1 MRSSP
6 STRLAACLALTLL
19 SVVAPTRLVAQRA
32 DSYTWKLGL
41 EAGGMMFQ
49 TRSQDTKTIPSAG
62 ASVLVMARQGGLL
75 VGVDE
80 GFGNN
85 ESTSGGVIQFNDLR
99 RYQAVLMAFPFH
111 SALEPYF
118 GAGGGILTVVSPRL
132 NTALGITDPTQRDAL
147 LAAANDAAA
156 SGFLTAMFGVQG
168 HWGRGTA
175 FAQYQLGSAPS
186 SDKLLRG
193 VMNSLQV
200 GIRIGLGSTK
210 EEFKAGGY

>member
-19 SVVAPTRLVAQRA
+19 AVVAPTRLLAQRG
-32 DSYTWKLGL
+32 DSFTWKLGL
-41 EAGGMMFQ
+41 EAGAMMFQ
-49 TRSQDTKTIPSAG
+49 TQSQDFKTIPSAG
-62 ASVLVMARQGGLL
+62 ASVLVMARRGGLL

-85 ESTSGGVIQFNDLR
+85 ESTSGGTILFNDLR

-111 SALEPYF
+111 SPLEPYF
-118 GAGGGILTVVSPRL
+118 GAGGGILTVVGPRVIP
-132 NTALGITDPTQRDAL
+132 AITDPTQRDAL
-147 LAAANDAAA
+147 LATATDASA
-156 SGFLTAMFGVQG
+156 SGFLTAMAGIQG
-168 HWGRGTA
+168 RWGRLTA

-210 EEFKAGGY
+210 DEVKAGGY